1 MKKLLVCTLCGVVF
15 VFVWT
20 IIATA
25 ADLPGTVQPGQ
36 IERQFKPEP
45 KIRAGQPDRMGVPEL
60 DQPVPSD
67 AKDIRFTLTKI
78 VIEGATVYSESE
90 LLSPYQDRLG
100 SEVSLSEMY
109 QIASALT
116 AKYRNDGY
124 ILSRVIVPVQLIER
138 GEVRLKSIE
147 GYVAKVTVT
156 GVDGDRR
163 KMVERYAEEIKKSRP
178 LRNSVMERYI
188 LLMNDLPGAFARATI
203 KPSPSEPGG
212 SEMTVQFTQKMVQ
225 GGLSADNRGGE
236 SLGPMRIF
244 ADIAL
249 NSVLGLQENTIL
261 RVVSSGDEKLKYG
274 SVAHEE
280 RIGPDGGKLWLFAS
294 VVRAE
299 PKEMMF
305 IPLNLETSSETYAL
319 AYSYPL
325 IRSRSENLYLRGSFF
340 AHDGE
345 TEIFGTEDTRD
356 RIRGFR
362 LGVTYDRA
370 DPWRG
375 INLLDIELSQ
385 GIEGLGSSDNG
396 DMRLSRPDGRVDFTK
411 AALYAAR
418 LQSLTERFSLLAA
431 VNAQYA
437 WCDLLS
443 SELYSFGGEQFGR
456 GYDPSELVGD
466 HGIAGK
472 LELRFTDTLP
482 FGVAY
487 SYMLYGFYDVGVVY
501 QRSPEGFEHSES
513 AASAGVGLR
522 LNLGPDISC
531 FGEFAKPLT
540 RNVYAEGDRGARG
553 YGGVSIRF

>member
-1 MKKLLVCTLCGVVF
+1 LCGVVF

-124 ILSRVIVPVQLIER
+124 ILSRVVVPVQLIER

-385 GIEGLGSSDNG
+385 GIEGLGSSENG
-396 DMRLSRPDGRVDFTK
+396 DMRLSRPKGHVDFTK
-411 AALYAAR
+411 ATLYAAR